1 MRDVDDG
8 RAPRLDPCQH
18 RKQPFDLVLFERSRR
33 FVQNED
39 AALPMQ
45 RPADRD
51 ELALGKRKV
60 GNRAADVGRKIELRQ
75 DGAGLFVHTL
85 AIEQRE
91 RPEPTDRQIAE
102 RDVLGNRQRGH
113 QPQLL
118 RDGDDAGRDRVVRA
132 GEVAHAVRPR

>member
-1 MRDVDDG
+1 MAVP
-8 RAPRLDPCQH
+8 RALHPRQH
-18 RKQPFDLVLFERSRR
+18 RKQPFDLVLFERSGR

-75 DGAGLFVHTL
+75 DGAGLL
-85 AIEQRE
+85 
-91 RPEPTDRQIAE
+91 
-102 RDVLGNRQRGH
+102 
-113 QPQLL
+113 
-118 RDGDDAGRDRVVRA
+118 
-132 GEVAHAVRPR
+132 VAYACD